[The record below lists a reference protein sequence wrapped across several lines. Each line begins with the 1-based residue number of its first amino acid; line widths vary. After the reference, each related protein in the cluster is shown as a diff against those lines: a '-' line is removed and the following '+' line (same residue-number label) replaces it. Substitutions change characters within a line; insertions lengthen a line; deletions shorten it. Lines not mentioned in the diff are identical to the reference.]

1 MKLSTHN
8 KVIITVVKAKET
20 DMNVNLTVRK
30 DMMTLNLDTRMADTK
45 NVIIEIMR
53 NVLIVS
59 LVQLIYLNNCLAKLT
74 IKICYLTH

>member
-1 MKLSTHN
+1 MNLFTHN

-20 DMNVNLTVRK
+20 DMNATLIVWK
-30 DMMTLNLDTRMADTK
+30 DMTLNLDTRMADTM
-45 NVIIEIMR
+45 NVIIEVMR

>member
-1 MKLSTHN
+1 MNLFTHN

-20 DMNVNLTVRK
+20 DMNATLIVWK
-30 DMMTLNLDTRMADTK
+30 DMTLNLDTRMADTM